1 MTTWTIAPEDVD
13 SADAAALW
21 AAYYTEVSDRWFER
35 EYGPGHSTPAD
46 ELEREIAAETGA
58 DLAPP
63 NGALL
68 IARYDGEA
76 AGCAGVR
83 LIDVRTAELK
93 RVFVRK
99 EMRGKGAGRV
109 LIPAV
114 EDVARALGA
123 ERAVLDTRLDLIEAR
138 TLYSRHG
145 YREIPAYNDGEDN
158 PYAEIWYGKDL

>member
-1 MTTWTIAPEDVD
+1 MDSWTTAPEPFD

-35 EYGPGHSTPAD
+35 EYGAGHTTPAD

-63 NGALL
+63 HGAL
-68 IARYDGEA
+68 IVARYEGEA

-83 LIDVRTAELK
+83 LIDAKTAELK

-109 LIPAV
+109 LIPAA
-114 EDVARALGA
+114 EEVARGLGA
-123 ERAVLDTRLDLIEAR
+123 ERVWLDTRLDLVEAR
-138 TLYSRHG
+138 ALYTRHG
-145 YREIPAYNDGEDN
+145 YREIPAYETG
-158 PYAEIWYGKDL
+158 PYSEIWYGKEL